1 MAKDFQFLSLCGLRR
16 ITMSAPSQEPGQPAF
31 QQYVAGRRSS
41 AGNGKQ
47 DLVKLAKGLALISS
61 ALAVLT
67 VGIVIGNAAR
77 KRIDRWGH
85 GSS

>member
-1 MAKDFQFLSLCGLRR
+1 
-16 ITMSAPSQEPGQPAF
+16 MSAPSPDTNQPAF
-31 QQYVAGRRSS
+31 RQYPATRHSS
-41 AGNGKQ
+41 AHNGKQ

-77 KRIDRWGH
+77 KRIDRWAH
-85 GSS
+85 GFS